1 MFNIIGQDLET
12 KKNAGILD
20 LDMML
25 EISRRVVLA
34 LELENCKHE
43 I

>member
-1 MFNIIGQDLET
+1 MT
-12 KKNAGILD
+12 KMPSRNCHSLALSD
-20 LDMML
+20 TML

-34 LELENCKHE
+34 LELENCMQE